1 MGVRQGPQTVKNDTT
16 LRLILADQLNAQ
28 HSWFKQVRA
37 DILFTLMEVR
47 QETDVVM
54 LHIQKVAGFFSAMR
68 HFADA
73 LVRRGHRVV
82 YLRLDDP
89 KNEQSFE
96 ANLIRLI
103 REHRIARFEYML
115 PDDYR
120 IDRQLTRLAAHLPIS
135 SAVTDTEHFLTSR
148 GDVARH
154 FQGKKRYLMES
165 FYQQMRRRHDILM
178 DGGKPVGGKWNYDQS
193 NRRRYDGAVPLPE
206 ACVFSND
213 VSDIVAMLDRCQVP
227 TFGRID
233 PKRLIWP
240 VTRKQALRQLQAFID
255 QRLPYFGTYQDA
267 MTAESAFLFH
277 SLLSFALNTKMLH
290 PMEVIQAATDR
301 SQSSSGE
308 AVGLEQLEGFIRQIL
323 GWREYVRGI
332 YWAHMPAYASMNHFG
347 YSARLP
353 DYYWTSDTRMN
364 CLRTVISQS
373 LEHAY
378 AHHIQR
384 LMITGNFAL
393 LAGIDPNEV
402 DAWYLGIY
410 IDAVQ
415 WVEIVNTRGMSQYAD
430 GGLVATKPYISSANY
445 IHKMSDY
452 CQACHYHWQ
461 KTVGE
466 RACPFNSFYWA
477 FIDRHR
483 QSLAGNPRVAMMV
496 RTWDRM
502 QASKR
507 DDLLAQAEHYRV
519 QLNAL

>member
-1 MGVRQGPQTVKNDTT
+1 MKNVAT
-16 LRLILADQLNAQ
+16 LRLILGDQLNTQ

-37 DILFTLMEVR
+37 DVLYTLMEVR
-47 QETDVVM
+47 QETDVVKP
-54 LHIQKVAGFFSAMR
+54 HIQKVAGFFSAMR
-68 HFADA
+68 HFADD
-73 LVRRGHRVV
+73 LVRMGHRVV

-89 KNEQSFE
+89 KNEQAFE
-96 ANLIRLI
+96 ANLNRLI

-115 PDDYR
+115 PDDYQL
-120 IDRQLTRLAAHLPIS
+120 DRKLARLAAHLSIS
-135 SAVTDTEHFLTSR
+135 SAVTDTEHFLTER

-165 FYQQMRRRHDILM
+165 FYRQMRRRHDILM
-178 DGGKPVGGKWNYDQS
+178 DGGKPAGGKWNYDQS
-193 NRRRYDGAVPLPE
+193 NRQRYDGAVTLPE
-206 ACVFSND
+206 TCLFSND

-227 TFGRID
+227 TFGRVG

-240 VTRKQALRQLQAFID
+240 VTRKQALQQLQAFVD

-267 MTAESAFLFH
+267 MTTESAFLFH

-290 PMEVIQAATDR
+290 PLEVIQTAMDR
-301 SQSSSGE
+301 SRSTSGE
-308 AVGLEQLEGFIRQIL
+308 AVGIAQLEGFIRQIL
-323 GWREYVRGI
+323 GWREYMRGI

-347 YSARLP
+347 HSARLP

-364 CLRTVISQS
+364 CLRSVISQS

-393 LAGIDPNEV
+393 LAGIDPDEV
-402 DAWYLGIY
+402 DGWYLGIY
-410 IDAVQ
+410 IDAIQ

-452 CQACHYHWQ
+452 CEACHYHWQ
-461 KTVGE
+461 KPVGE

-477 FIDRHR
+477 FVHRHR
-483 QSLAGNPRVAMMV
+483 QLLSGNPRIAMML
-496 RTWDRM
+496 RNWDRM
-502 QASKR
+502 KTRKQ
-507 DDLLAQAEHYRV
+507 DDLLAQAEHYRAV
-519 QLNAL
+519 LNTL